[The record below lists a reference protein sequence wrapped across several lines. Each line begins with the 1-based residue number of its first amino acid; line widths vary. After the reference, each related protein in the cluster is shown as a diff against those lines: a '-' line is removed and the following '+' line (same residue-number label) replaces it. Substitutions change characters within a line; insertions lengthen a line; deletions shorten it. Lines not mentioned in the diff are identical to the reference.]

1 MEGEEIVFKIYAT
14 IRIVIIASETKTHVA
29 EYGKLIL
36 SRVQMTALLIFLF
49 LLDFTFCRPKNGYRQ
64 DCLPIYP
71 IN

>member
-36 SRVQMTALLIFLF
+36 SR
-49 LLDFTFCRPKNGYRQ
+49 N
-64 DCLPIYP
+64 
-71 IN
+71 